1 MKILMIGAD
10 ALDHDCVRRITQE
23 WGHQLEKAK
32 TGEEALAIGAEK
44 DYDLILLDVF
54 LPDRK
59 GYELI
64 PEVRRKWPACQII
77 TVTAVNTR
85 ELESN
90 VRKEGIAYY
99 MIRPY
104 DNVNLESII
113 GHLAQKTA
121 KRSKQRVPTRSI
133 GTI

>member
-10 ALDHDCVRRITQE
+10 ALDNDCVRRITQE
-23 WGHQLEKAK
+23 WGHQLEKAM
-32 TGEEALAIGAEK
+32 TGEEALTMGAEK

-54 LPDRK
+54 LPDGK

-85 ELESN
+85 ELESK
-90 VRKEGIAYY
+90 VRQEGVAYY
-99 MIRPY
+99 MIRPF

-121 KRSKQRVPTRSI
+121 KPAAMAYHRRSGSTR
-133 GTI
+133 

>member
-1 MKILMIGAD
+1 MKIQMIGAD
-10 ALDHDCVRRITQE
+10 AVDNDCVRRITQE
-23 WGHQLEKAK
+23 WGHQLVKAK
-32 TGEEALAIGAEK
+32 TGKEVLTLGAEK

-64 PEVRRKWPACQII
+64 PEVRRKWPACQIF

-90 VRKEGIAYY
+90 VRKEGVDYY
-99 MIRPY
+99 MRRPF

-113 GHLAQKTA
+113 GHLAQKTT
-121 KRSKQRVPTRSI
+121 KRSKQRVSTRSI